1 MATTMGKTVRV
12 TLLSVFLPPV
22 FLYGQASGQGQQNP
36 PSPPAQQGQAP
47 PAKPAV
53 TIDSP
58 PSANAEEEAAYKA
71 FFEAKGND
79 LQTVIQAGEE
89 FLKKY
94 PESRYRE
101 SVYSRLTNAYL
112 AAGDVDKMLVAGEK
126 ALELRKDDVDVLAV
140 MAYAIPRRAN
150 PAALDGGQKLAKAEA
165 YAKQTIELL
174 AALPK
179 PPNMSDEDFNK
190 AKNDKLSMCH
200 SGLGLVDFHRQ
211 KYVDAAN
218 EFEEATKLA
227 SNPDPV
233 DFFLLG
239 MVLDQTKRYAEAVTA
254 YGRCSGLTG
263 PMQARCKQNMEE
275 AKKRASTQLTPPKP

>member
-1 MATTMGKTVRV
+1 MGNTIGV
-12 TLLSVFLPPV
+12 TFLTVFLAPA
-22 FLYGQASGQGQQNP
+22 FLYGQGSGQGQQNP
-36 PSPPAQQGQAP
+36 PSPPVQPGQAP
-47 PAKPAV
+47 PAKPAFTV
-53 TIDSP
+53 DSSP
-58 PSANAEEEAAYKA
+58 PPANAEEEAAYKA

-79 LQTVIQAGEE
+79 LQHVIQTGEE

-179 PPNMSDEDFNK
+179 PPNMSDEDFTK

-211 KYVDAAN
+211 KYVDAAS

-227 SNPDPV
+227 SAPDPV

-239 MVLDQTKRYAEAVTA
+239 MVLDQTKRYTEAVTA
-254 YGRCSGLTG
+254 YGRCSGLGG